1 LVRTASCGRI
11 EQKKEKT
18 AFLTEKKLAS
28 AELCSFFHA
37 AAEEHWKS
45 SRSPVDARCFACC
58 RAGRSGSNF
67 WQLVVEHSLL
77 FPSRILVLGLFIL
90 ELAPVPL

>member
-1 LVRTASCGRI
+1 MRRKARFCG
-11 EQKKEKT
+11 
-18 AFLTEKKLAS
+18 AM
-28 AELCSFFHA
+28 ELFHA

-67 WQLVVEHSLL
+67 GS
-77 FPSRILVLGLFIL
+77 
-90 ELAPVPL
+90 

>member
-1 LVRTASCGRI
+1 LVRTASWSYQT
-11 EQKKEKT
+11 EEKT

-28 AELCSFFHA
+28 AELGFFHA

-45 SRSPVDARCFACC
+45 SRSPVDARCIACC

-67 WQLVVEHSLL
+67 GS
-77 FPSRILVLGLFIL
+77 
-90 ELAPVPL
+90 